1 MAKVYGIY
9 LFQQVAALDFV
20 GPADV
25 FSLSNMLHNGGRVVT
40 IAESTAPVVCANGMT
55 ITPDYDFSS
64 APELD
69 VLLIPGAEQLDDAM
83 GSPAALEWITQQADK
98 VAFVAAV
105 CTGAL
110 IIQKAGLLVDKKAT
124 THWQLLEQLA
134 ADERTRVMPD
144 MRYVRD
150 GQVITAQGIS
160 AGIDMALWLV
170 GELYT
175 PDHARMVRKIL
186 QYDPAPPYTAE
197 V

>member
-9 LFQQVAALDFV
+9 LYQQVAALDFV

-40 IAESTAPVVCANGMT
+40 IAETKEPIICANGMQ
-55 ITPDYDFSS
+55 IVPDYDFSTT
-64 APELD
+64 PKLD
-69 VLLIPGAEQLDDAM
+69 VLLVPGAEKLDDAM
-83 GSPAALEWITQQADK
+83 SSLEAKLWIQQQAET
-98 VAFVAAV
+98 VEFVAAV

-110 IIQKAGLLVDKKAT
+110 IIQQAGLLVDKRAT

-134 ADERTRVMPD
+134 EDQRTEVLPD

-150 GQVITAQGIS
+150 GQIITAQGIS
-160 AGIDMALWLV
+160 AGIDMALWLI
-170 GELYT
+170 GELDT
-175 PDHARMVRKIL
+175 PDHSRMVRKIL
-186 QYDPAPPYTAE
+186 HYDPAPPYTAE